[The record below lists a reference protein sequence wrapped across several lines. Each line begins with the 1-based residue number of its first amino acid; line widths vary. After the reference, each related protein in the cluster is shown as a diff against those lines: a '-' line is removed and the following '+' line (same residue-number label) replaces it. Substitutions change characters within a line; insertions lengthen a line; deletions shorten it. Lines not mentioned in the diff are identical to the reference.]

1 MAGDYI
7 KLKDLEVYKL
17 ACESGALGWKIYK
30 KLDWR
35 EKKINGDQFI
45 RSLDS
50 VGANIAEGYGRFHFL
65 DKVRFYYNARGS
77 LLESIHWL
85 NLLEE
90 RGLVGQEEARELREI
105 LERVHFKLNHFIS
118 ATFRAK
124 KNEKTS

>member
-1 MAGDYI
+1 MGNYI
-7 KLKDLEVYKL
+7 NLKDLEVYKS
-17 ACESGALGWKIYK
+17 ARESSRLGWNIYEK
-30 KLDWR
+30 FDWR
-35 EKKINGDQFI
+35 LKKIVGDQFI

-65 DKVRFYYNARGS
+65 DKIRFYYNARGS

-90 RGLVGQEEARELREI
+90 RGLVGEEEAGRLRREL
-105 LERVHFKLNHFIS
+105 ERLHFKLNQFIS

-124 KNEKTS
+124 KDEKAP